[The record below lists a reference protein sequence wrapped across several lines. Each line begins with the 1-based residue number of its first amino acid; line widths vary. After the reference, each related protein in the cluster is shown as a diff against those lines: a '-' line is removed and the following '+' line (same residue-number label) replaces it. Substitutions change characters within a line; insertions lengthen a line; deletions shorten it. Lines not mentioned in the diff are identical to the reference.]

1 MARPKKTES
10 DELVAILDS
19 FFTSEAAGN
28 PAKLKCSLLEE
39 YAARLGKQAKAYD
52 FRRDEKVRRRIEEL
66 KALVRNENGMGIQ
79 LGNPYKSLDVARIMK
94 TRQDPDA
101 LRAALGELDSYWRYI
116 YESTLQIR
124 CDAETGAS
132 ERKQL
137 EKDCEALRKENE
149 ALRKEHTVSES
160 EVRSLTI
167 ENRYLRK
174 MLRTYLYPALA
185 NEILAD
191 ENQLKNPDT
200 EATTQAKEKLID
212 GKFPSAASAAYAD
225 DKKMISREEELLRQ
239 MWASIPEG
247 TI

>member
-10 DELVAILDS
+10 DELVAIVDS

-28 PAKLKCSLLEE
+28 PAKLKCSVLEE
-39 YAARLGKQAKAYD
+39 YAARLGKQVKAYD

-94 TRQDPDA
+94 ARQDPDA
-101 LRAALGELDSYWRYI
+101 LRAALGELDAYWRYV

-124 CDAETGAS
+124 RDAETAAS

-137 EKDCEALRKENE
+137 EKDCESLREEIETLKKGCAASKSE
-149 ALRKEHTVSES
+149 A
-160 EVRSLTI
+160 RSLTI

-174 MLRTYLYPALA
+174 MLRAYLYPALA

-191 ENQLKNPDT
+191 ENQLKNLDT
-200 EATTQAKEKLID
+200 EVTSQAKEKLID
-212 GKFPSAASAAYAD
+212 GKFPSAASAAYAGD
-225 DKKMISREEELLRQ
+225 RKMISREEELLRQ
-239 MWASIPEG
+239 MWDSIPESRE
-247 TI
+247 